1 MSLFISEQSY
11 VLICL
16 INAKNGYLNMLK
28 VPKTFILNQKGLEI
42 KGISGEKKY
51 ISMIKGRG
59 NVN

>member
-1 MSLFISEQSY
+1 
-11 VLICL
+11 
-16 INAKNGYLNMLK
+16 MLK
-28 VPKTFILNQKGLEI
+28 VPKTFIFNQKGLEI